1 MGISPGNGRVGLNGV
16 VYQPRGAWL
25 WVNAG
30 NSSFAC
36 TVNNKIQQ
44 CPLEVVTGALVLD
57 KGTTGLLL
65 AGPTLPIIRYKAALI
80 Q

>member
-1 MGISPGNGRVGLNGV
+1 VI
-16 VYQPRGAWL
+16 YQPRGAWMYI
-25 WVNAG
+25 NAG

-36 TVNNKIQQ
+36 KVGGVTQQ

-57 KGTTGLLL
+57 NGTTGLLL